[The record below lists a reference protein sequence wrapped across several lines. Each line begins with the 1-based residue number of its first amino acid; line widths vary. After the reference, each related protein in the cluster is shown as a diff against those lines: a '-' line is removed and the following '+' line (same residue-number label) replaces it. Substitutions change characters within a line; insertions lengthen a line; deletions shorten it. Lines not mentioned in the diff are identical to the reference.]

1 MIRQNRNQRRCS
13 CPERLQNRQT
23 EHRLIRRGKLKAQYT
38 GESKTTTPVKPTM
51 PKHLRRCNTPE
62 TLKCKY
68 EQNPD
73 HRLIHWQAP
82 VQPVIRKILPEPR
95 TNFSARHSWET
106 RWSKGQIKSKSH
118 QILKAW
124 SQRTCEH
131 IHGRNRRITPWFGRN
146 GGITEQ
152 EQGFLKNAETSF
164 RKSSWILG
172 VLYWVKSDGF
182 TTKSSEKYYDL
193 MLHGHTNEN

>member
-1 MIRQNRNQRRCS
+1 MKKTLTGLTDVTEPAAEMKQAPVDPTYRFEPTFRPVLLHRMIRQNRNQRRCS

-62 TLKCKY
+62 TLKRKY

-95 TNFSARHSWET
+95 TNFSARHS
-106 RWSKGQIKSKSH
+106 
-118 QILKAW
+118 
-124 SQRTCEH
+124 
-131 IHGRNRRITPWFGRN
+131 
-146 GGITEQ
+146 
-152 EQGFLKNAETSF
+152 
-164 RKSSWILG
+164 
-172 VLYWVKSDGF
+172 
-182 TTKSSEKYYDL
+182 
-193 MLHGHTNEN
+193 